1 MTIDT
6 KKFDIALARNIMTKS
21 ELAEGAG
28 ISRQRLQSILNS
40 KNVSPVSVGRI
51 AAALGVDVT
60 EIISDNNN

>member
-6 KKFDIALARNIMTKS
+6 RKFDIALARNIMTKS

-60 EIISDNNN
+60 EIISDDN